1 MQLYSTSKLIL
12 IVNLRFTNNISVIIT
27 NLEYPEMH
35 RLSCFLKSGSDRSY
49 LIIILSTRSYLS
61 AFATSS
67 METYVPVLPAIFV
80 YKHIY

>member
-1 MQLYSTSKLIL
+1 MHLYSTSKLRL

-27 NLEYPEMH
+27 NLEYPKTH
-35 RLSCFLKSGSDRSY
+35 RLSYFLNRKVTEVD

-61 AFATSS
+61 AFAASLHGS
-67 METYVPVLPAIFV
+67 MGVSVARYFI